1 MTPQGREVARGHL
14 RIAAAPSSRTRS
26 GTENRLALLLRALLI
41 SARVALRSAAAWG
54 AAAVALL
61 PLAVHRAPLGRRR
74 RPQPRREARVIPF
87 QPRRQAMPR

>member
-1 MTPQGREVARGHL
+1 VTPQGREVARGHL
-14 RIAAAPSSRTRS
+14 RIATAPATARSRAD
-26 GTENRLALLLRALLI
+26 NRLLLLLRALLV

-61 PLAVHRAPLGRRR
+61 PLAIRRAPLGRRR